1 MKHSLAV
8 IAGEPGGVVAHPE
21 TDEVVLHPLAL
32 RAAIKK
38 A

>member
-1 MKHSLAV
+1 MKHSLPV
-8 IAGEPGGVVAHPE
+8 IAGETGGVVACPE
-21 TDEVVLHPLAL
+21 TDEVVLRPLAL